1 MLTAAREGNVASVLA
16 LLEFG
21 CDPSTPNNEGWTP
34 LAFAARGAPKKER
47 QPESWL
53 QLAEA
58 LLRAKA
64 DMAATTSKGFQ
75 PLHYACASNHAAA
88 VRVLLQRGAN
98 PSAATAKGITALHVA
113 CFLGLPECVEV
124 RVRVRLILTLTP
136 ITNPNPNPNQ
146 VRRAAVH
153 LPARARAAARRGR
166 AHAAPLR
173 GGPRHAPASVC
184 HRARTLVD

>member
-1 MLTAAREGNVASVLA
+1 MRELFRLARLGKAVELRAILGELGRGNKVLQTRDYSGRSLVLTAAREGNVASVLA

-98 PSAATAKGITALHVA
+98 PSATTDVAGPPLDHVLVDPA
-113 CFLGLPECVEV
+113 CPTSQSARASIVIGSACVEQS
-124 RVRVRLILTLTP
+124 IK
-136 ITNPNPNPNQ
+136 
-146 VRRAAVH
+146 
-153 LPARARAAARRGR
+153 
-166 AHAAPLR
+166 
-173 GGPRHAPASVC
+173 VC
-184 HRARTLVD
+184 WCMH